1 MPMAKNKPKSTQS
14 QANKATRKAYG
25 KKEIKVNDYLAF
37 GNLSKKD
44 RKNQDK
50 MDKISSIR
58 GSGTSKIEIKDTGK
72 YTKGGDW
79 PSKKLK
85 VTISKVDS
93 DAYKVL
99 KKRATSAGL
108 SGADAKIAIDKA
120 LKIVAPRMKSDRSRT
135 ATRAKAIAKRESKKR
150 YNTDLTR

>member
-1 MPMAKNKPKSTQS
+1 MAKNKPKSTQS

-58 GSGTSKIEIKDTGK
+58 GSGSSKIEVKDTGK

-99 KKRATSAGL
+99 KKKATIAGL
-108 SGADAKIAIDKA
+108 SGVDAKIAIDKA
-120 LKIVAPRMKSDRSRT
+120 LMIVAPRMKSDRSRT
-135 ATRAKAIAKRESKKR
+135 ATRAKAIDKRESKKR
-150 YNTDLTR
+150 RNTNLS

>member
-1 MPMAKNKPKSTQS
+1 MA
-14 QANKATRKAYG
+14 
-25 KKEIKVNDYLAF
+25 F
-37 GNLSKKD
+37 
-44 RKNQDK
+44 
-50 MDKISSIR
+50 
-58 GSGTSKIEIKDTGK
+58 
-72 YTKGGDW
+72 
-79 PSKKLK
+79 KKLK